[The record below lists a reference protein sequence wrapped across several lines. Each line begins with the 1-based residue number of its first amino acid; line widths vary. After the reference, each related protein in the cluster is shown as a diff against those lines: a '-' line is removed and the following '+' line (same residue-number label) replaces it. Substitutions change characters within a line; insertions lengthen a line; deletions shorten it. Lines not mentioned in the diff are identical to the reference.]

1 MVFVGVDNIVCTDGL
16 DSIDFIGVFV
26 TVAFAVEEVTF
37 CDRLLRF
44 LGTSIKIFRIS
55 FSVLEKF
62 SIKNPKFISEY
73 F

>member
-16 DSIDFIGVFV
+16 DNIEFIGVFV
-26 TVAFAVEEVTF
+26 TVAFAVEAVTF
-37 CDRLLRF
+37 GDRLLRF

-62 SIKNPKFISEY
+62 SIKIQN
-73 F
+73 